1 MTSLQATAMGGG
13 AASTKTASYSL
24 LSTDAGTT
32 VAMNAAGATT
42 ITVDTGLFAAGDTV
56 FIQNVGAGVCTIT
69 AGTATVDTA
78 GALALPQYD
87 AGILYFTSASAAI
100 FYDYIQVGAASPL
113 TTKGDLYTFSTS
125 DTRLGVGANGTVLT
139 AASGEATGLEWAAPA
154 SGGGLTLLETL
165 SLSGA
170 TTTSATLSTSY
181 KNLLVVVKGVYLA
194 GNGTI
199 YLRMNTDTGNNYSY
213 AQLRMQGGSV
223 SLNTGFLTNII
234 EMVDLGNNSTATEN
248 GYGVI
253 NIYRYN
259 DTDIINCDFN
269 FNGYIAG
276 DQRNMM
282 GTAYYDNSAAIS
294 TISFFT
300 GSTFSAGTAYIYG
313 VA

>member
-1 MTSLQATAMGGG
+1 
-13 AASTKTASYSL
+13 
-24 LSTDAGTT
+24 
-32 VAMNAAGATT
+32 
-42 ITVDTGLFAAGDTV
+42 
-56 FIQNVGAGVCTIT
+56 
-69 AGTATVDTA
+69 
-78 GALALPQYD
+78 
-87 AGILYFTSASAAI
+87 
-100 FYDYIQVGAASPL
+100 
-113 TTKGDLYTFSTS
+113 
-125 DTRLGVGANGTVLT
+125 
-139 AASGEATGLEWAAPA
+139 
-154 SGGGLTLLETL
+154 
-165 SLSGA
+165 
-170 TTTSATLSTSY
+170 
-181 KNLLVVVKGVYLA
+181 
-194 GNGTI
+194 
-199 YLRMNTDTGNNYSY
+199 
-213 AQLRMQGGSV
+213 MQGGSV

-294 TISFFT
+294 TISFTT